1 MIAITDPGRYLI
13 RYCPRAGY
21 CARLAAG
28 EIRDPV
34 AANPGACGPNSPDPS
49 SISTPSLRSDFT
61 LCLYGARAARAELTK
76 GRTTTGILKAAASAR
91 MPSASAS
98 LMPDGES
105 GPLVRYLLAQRRG
118 RGRGCAR

>member
-1 MIAITDPGRYLI
+1 MIAITDPGTISNTVLLQS
-13 RYCPRAGY
+13 ALLW
-21 CARLAAG
+21 RLAAG
-28 EIRDPV
+28 EISDPV

-76 GRTTTGILKAAASAR
+76 GRTTTGIPKAAASAR